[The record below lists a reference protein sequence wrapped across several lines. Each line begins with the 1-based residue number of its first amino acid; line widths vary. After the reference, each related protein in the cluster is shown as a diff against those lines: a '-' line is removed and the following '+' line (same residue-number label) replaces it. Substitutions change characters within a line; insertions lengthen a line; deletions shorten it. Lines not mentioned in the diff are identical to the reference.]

1 MATIA
6 QRQLFGWKEI
16 DELGDLE
23 RLKLVLETIPD
34 EGLARLLETERF
46 RGRNEYPVRAM
57 WNSLLA
63 GVVFQHPS
71 IECLRRELAR
81 NGMLLELCGFDP
93 LKGPDAVPPAWAYS
107 RFLKVLLRHSKEVGG
122 IFRQLVGALG
132 EALPDFGEE
141 LALDG
146 KKLPSFG
153 NPVNDEEKKG
163 TTDGRA

>member
-1 MATIA
+1 MARIA
-6 QRQLFGWKEI
+6 QRRLFGWKEI

-23 RLKLVLETIPD
+23 RFKLVLDTIPD
-34 EGLARLLETERF
+34 EEFARLLETERF

-71 IECLRRELAR
+71 IESLRRELSR

-107 RFLKVLLRHSKEVGG
+107 RFFRVLLRHSNEVGG
-122 IFRQLVGALG
+122 IFQQLVGAVG
-132 EALPDFGEE
+132 EAVPDFGEE
-141 LALDG
+141 LAME
-146 KKLPSFG
+146 P
-153 NPVNDEEKKG
+153 NARQ
-163 TTDGRA
+163 GRRSAFHSPRIGGCSRP